1 MQPLQGVRII
11 EATANAAGPFATGML
26 ADQGAEVIRIET
38 LAGGDP
44 SRHVGGV
51 RGGVTS
57 YTAYMNRNKKSI
69 AIDIKNPAAKAPLF
83 ELIKSADVF
92 VQNARPGAL
101 ERAGFGFEAL
111 HDINPQL
118 IYASISGFGMTGP
131 AVHQRVY
138 DAVIQ
143 AVSGFAY
150 AEGDQ
155 GVPALVKSI
164 VTDKVTAMTAAQAI
178 SSALFARERGAIGG
192 HHIEISMLDSSLAF
206 LWPDIFWNHG
216 FVGEDGV
223 TPKPSVADFY
233 RVVQTRD
240 GFVTILVVGDEDFD
254 GACRGLEIP
263 HVRSDPRFQTLEKRF
278 THYNE
283 MVLEIEKAALNFV
296 TDELVKRM
304 DEGGVPCAK
313 VNDLDE
319 VFIDPRVTHRQSIV
333 EYDHPAGGRLRQA
346 RPPAIF
352 DGEPCPVRSPS
363 PRLGE
368 HTEEVLRAAGCDD
381 AMIAKL
387 RAASAIA

>member
-1 MQPLQGVRII
+1 MQPLKGVRII

-38 LAGGDP
+38 LGGGDP
-44 SRHVGGV
+44 SRHVGGI

-83 ELIKSADVF
+83 DLIKTADVF

-101 ERAGFGFEAL
+101 ERAGFGFDTL
-111 HDINPQL
+111 HAINPQL

-143 AVSGFAY
+143 AVSGLAFA
-150 AEGDQ
+150 AGDN

-164 VTDKVTAMTAAQAI
+164 VTDKITGMTAAQAI
-178 SSALFARERGAIGG
+178 SSALFARENGTIGG

-216 FVGEDGV
+216 FVGDDGV

-233 RVVQTRD
+233 RVVQTKD
-240 GFVTILVVGDEDFD
+240 GYVTILVVGDEDFD

-263 HVRSDPRFQTLEKRF
+263 KVRSDPRFQTLEKRF
-278 THYNE
+278 THYND
-283 MVLEIEKAALNFV
+283 MCREIEKAALNF
-296 TDELVKRM
+296 TTNEIVKRM

-313 VNDLDE
+313 VNDLDD
-319 VFIDPRVTHRQSIV
+319 VFSDPRVTHNQSIV
-333 EYDHPAGGRLRQA
+333 EYDHPDGGRLRQA

-352 DGEPCPVRSPS
+352 DEDPCPIRLPS

-381 AMIAKL
+381 ETISAL
-387 RAASAIA
+387 RAANAIS